1 MGWGTT
7 LYTSL
12 YFSKQT
18 FRNKYEVENA
28 LEEAQEMRDWYKE
41 KIKALVFM
49 TEPNKFYKDVDGDLM
64 GQIQNDLNDYF
75 DGLEETNDDILKLS
89 YLLEE
94 WDKCHDK
101 EGRAICPPEDIPY
114 DACYLHGDYIKM
126 VYPDGTE
133 VDNSI

>member
-7 LYTSL
+7 FYTSL

-133 VDNSI
+133 VNNSI